1 MKTKE
6 SLNMDKEP
14 MLHGIRVLD
23 FSRVLAG
30 PLCTQYLG
38 DYGAEVVKIE
48 SLNHG
53 DDMRIWPPYRK
64 STDGQHAT
72 GTPYLAW
79 NRNKR
84 GVALD
89 LKSPEARPII
99 EKLIR
104 SADVVIESFGPGAG
118 ARLGIDAASVHA
130 IDPRIVHC
138 SISGFG
144 THGPMRMGKGYD
156 IILQAFC
163 GIMTQTGE
171 KDGGPVRTVFSPID
185 QGTGLHALSGI
196 LAALHARHRT
206 GKGASI
212 EVSLFDTATAYLSH
226 ILQNFW
232 ERGTEPDRFGVG
244 HESLCPYED
253 FETGDRPLILGVA
266 NDRMWQSFCK
276 LAGLDQAA
284 QDPRFTTNG
293 QRVLNR
299 KECVGI
305 VQQALRGDTR
315 DRWIERLTAA
325 DIPCSPMHTME
336 ELTNHPHTR
345 ESGMVFDYQHP
356 AFGAMRAVAQPVR
369 VDGERAPLRRAPP
382 LRGQHTTE
390 VLRELGIPDSEI
402 DALFRDRVVCSPD
415 PASDAAA
422 GGRAAPQP
430 ARAQA

>member
-1 MKTKE
+1 MANE
-6 SLNMDKEP
+6 LLLD
-14 MLHGIRVLD
+14 GIRVLD

-53 DDMRIWPPYRK
+53 DDMRIWPPYRQ
-64 STDGQHAT
+64 STDGKHST

-84 GVALD
+84 GIALD
-89 LKSPEARPII
+89 LKSPEAKPII

-104 SADVVIESFGPGAG
+104 QADVVIESFGPGAG

-144 THGPMRMGKGYD
+144 SQGPMRMGKGYD

-163 GIMTQTGE
+163 GIMPQTGE
-171 KDGGPVRTVFSPID
+171 RDGGPVRTVFSPID

-196 LAALHARHRT
+196 LAALHSRNRT
-206 GKGASI
+206 GKGAAI

-232 ERGTEPDRFGVG
+232 ERGTEPERFGVG
-244 HESLCPYED
+244 HESLCPYEA
-253 FETGDRPLILGVA
+253 FETADRPLILGVA
-266 NDRMWQSFCK
+266 NDRMWQSFCQ
-276 LAGLDQAA
+276 LANIEQYA

-293 QRVLNR
+293 KRVLNR
-299 KECVGI
+299 KECVGL
-305 VQQALRGDTR
+305 VQEALRLDTR
-315 DRWIERLTAA
+315 DNWIQRLASV
-325 DIPCSPMHTME
+325 DIPCSPMHSME

-356 AFGAMRAVAQPVR
+356 AFGPLSGVAQPVR
-369 VDGERAPLRRAPP
+369 VNGKRAEMRYAPP
-382 LRGQHTTE
+382 LRGQHTQE
-390 VLRELGIPDSEI
+390 VLRELGLSNIEI
-402 DALFRDRVVCSPD
+402 DALFKGSVACTPE
-415 PASDAAA
+415 
-422 GGRAAPQP
+422 
-430 ARAQA
+430 